1 MRGRFL
7 LLQDRLHHISRFG
20 NVRQVDLRPNFFS
33 PVRTRALFAPAVLRK
48 KLLYPLGLVSF
59 DRTGMRF
66 LFRDPYFRQHVK
78 NRFTLDFQL
87 SCQIVDS
94 NLHPPFVSSV
104 DPA

>member
-20 NVRQVDLRPNFFS
+20 NVRQVNLRLNFFS

-48 KLLYPLGLVSF
+48 KLLYPHGLVSF
-59 DRTGMRF
+59 DRTGMRL
-66 LFRDPYFRQHVK
+66 LFRDSYFRQHVK